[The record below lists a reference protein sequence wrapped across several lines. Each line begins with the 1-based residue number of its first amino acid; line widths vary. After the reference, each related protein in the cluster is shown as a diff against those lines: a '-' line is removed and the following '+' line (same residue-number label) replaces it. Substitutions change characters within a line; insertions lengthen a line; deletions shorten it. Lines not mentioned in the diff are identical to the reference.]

1 LCRSQACI
9 SRAPRQVAFLAFVVR
24 PSFEAARPVLPATAA
39 AVLANAE
46 RARMHWA
53 RCAASPPDDLFRLP

>member
-1 LCRSQACI
+1 LCNSQACI